1 MDSITAILL
10 LLLAVVA
17 VWLIVPRMAFAI
29 GLAWSRGFHRGKHEF
44 VETMIDKCTNGKD
57 TD

>member
-1 MDSITAILL
+1 M
-10 LLLAVVA
+10 LLAVVA